1 MQDSLPPSSSH
12 SSALGRLSRQPGRR
26 QAVHDSGYVFR
37 DRYHILR
44 VLASGGF
51 GITYLAQDKHLPG
64 SPLCVVKQLCPKVRN
79 PMALER
85 ARRRFRQE
93 AKVLAKVGSHSQIP
107 QLLDYFTVNQDFYL
121 VQEFIQGD
129 VLTKEIRRH
138 GVQSEIQVKRF
149 LKDLLPVIKFIHRRR
164 IIHRDIKPPNIIR
177 CKQDG
182 RLVLIDFGAV
192 RECLADLGNHG
203 AYQAPL
209 TQFVGTPGF
218 APPEQQA
225 LRPTFASDIYALGIT
240 CLFMLTGKT
249 PIEFDTDP
257 ASGRVLWQKFVQV
270 SPGFTTLIEKMI
282 QPDSQERYQSAD
294 EVMRI
299 LALEPYQDSL
309 AMGLSHA
316 PRSAAP
322 PAGAAGDTVIPMQ
335 GYISPV
341 QRQAAEIR
349 QLRSRQKRRP
359 GSRAKRPR
367 SLMMTSSSSSLR
379 F

>member
-1 MQDSLPPSSSH
+1 MQDSLQH
-12 SSALGRLSRQPGRR
+12 SSPLSSPLGRLSRQPGRR
-26 QAVHDSGYVFR
+26 QAVHDPGHVFR
-37 DRYHILR
+37 DRYRIMR

-51 GITYLAQDKHLPG
+51 GITYLAQDQHLPS

-79 PMALER
+79 PLALER
-85 ARRRFRQE
+85 AKRRFRQE

-107 QLLDYFTVNQDFYL
+107 RLLDYFTIHKDFYL
-121 VQEFIQGD
+121 VQEYIQGD
-129 VLTKEIRRH
+129 VLTKEVRRH

-192 RECLADLGNHG
+192 RECLVDVGHSGN
-203 AYQAPL
+203 YQAPL

-257 ASGRVLWQKFVQV
+257 ASGRVLWQDLVQV
-270 SPGFTTLIEKMI
+270 SPRFAALIDKMI
-282 QPDSQERYQSAD
+282 EPDGRERYKSAD
-294 EVMRI
+294 EVLRV

-309 AMGLSHA
+309 AMGLSHK
-316 PRSAAP
+316 PLGSARPSAE
-322 PAGAAGDTVIPMQ
+322 TVVPIQ
-335 GYISPV
+335 GYLSPV

-349 QLRSRQKRRP
+349 QLRSRQRRTGP
-359 GSRAKRPR
+359 KGSRSLGSR
-367 SLMMTSSSSSLR
+367 SVMLSSSSFHR
-379 F
+379 

>member
-1 MQDSLPPSSSH
+1 MQDSLPPSGSH
-12 SSALGRLSRQPGRR
+12 SSALGRLRRQPGRR

-51 GITYLAQDKHLPG
+51 GITYLAKDQQLPG
-64 SPLCVVKQLCPKVRN
+64 NPLCVVKQLCPKVRN

-85 ARRRFRQE
+85 AKRRFRQE

-107 QLLDYFTVNQDFYL
+107 RLLDYFTVNQDFYL

-129 VLTKEIRRH
+129 VLTKEVRRH
-138 GVQSEIQVKRF
+138 GVQSETQVKRF

-192 RECLADLGNHG
+192 RECLADIGHSG
-203 AYQAPL
+203 TYHAPL

-257 ASGRVLWQKFVQV
+257 ASGRVLWQDFVQV

-316 PRSAAP
+316 PRSEAP
-322 PAGAAGDTVIPMQ
+322 PSRETVIPIQ

-349 QLRSRQKRRP
+349 QLRSRQQRRP
-359 GSRAKRPR
+359 SSRAKRSR
-367 SLMMTSSSSSLR
+367 SLMTSSSLR